1 MNILSQ
7 TRHISSQNIMYE
19 LSRCNK
25 TIPTLHNAHYAT
37 NSCDSP
43 RAADFVAP
51 AADPLAPRPSACVCR
66 TPRKYF
72 PLFPERLIDVYC

>member
-7 TRHISSQNIMYE
+7 TRHISSHNIMYQ
-19 LSRCNK
+19 LSDCNK
-25 TIPTLHNAHYAT
+25 TIHIFHNGHYAT
-37 NSCDSP
+37 NSSDLP
-43 RAADFVAP
+43 RAADFG
-51 AADPLAPRPSACVCR
+51 AAGTRPPGPPPSACVCR

>member
-37 NSCDSP
+37 NAIELTEI
-43 RAADFVAP
+43 RLTQR
-51 AADPLAPRPSACVCR
+51 DPLAPHPSACVCGV
-66 TPRKYF
+66 PRKYF